1 MTKKFEKKMQEL
13 TAKYTRDMLCAVIA
27 FEYDMG
33 VDSYGMDPDEVM
45 ACVDMESLYN
55 AVDEMSS
62 DFEDMV
68 NEYGERKM
76 LAGLREYMEDED
88 GIFDDNTV
96 SATTNQS
103 NVVAGTPKV
112 QAKAVSAQAVVAKN
126 ATTAPAPAPQKTTQT
141 QPVPTH
147 NYPNP
152 VHDNFECAFQTWKE
166 LSDCVQD
173 LEASEVVYT
182 HDDDLQSS
190 NPDLDPV
197 QANLVVGAVDDTP
210 MFAGSMAQTMGS
222 SADAVLSTMRSQKGT
237 GLTLKVGQRIVPIG
251 FSAINGMN
259 DCAGLKPNGFMRNWK
274 VSGQE
279 AAIRYNEQFHNG
291 KGGVTVIERC
301 EKIRAMCSARFA
313 YGKFSD
319 IMQMFENYWKA
330 KWPKATVQGMYI
342 SHTVLRWQLNLSEY
356 KAETFKGFPE
366 LLKSGYHMVLQFAT
380 SNTADSAFRIIPA
393 LQEKNGVVAPLCQQD
408 EGVHVRHTARG
419 NFGERV
425 NALMNAVLASF
436 DKCDGI
442 LKDAADRMEELKH
455 ITIHNPY
462 NAVLRVMDECNV
474 NKKQG
479 MEAATNFQSFIG
491 SNSASAFDCFLV
503 VMNAYSFVCRD
514 NPQNQDIRFTAS
526 LTVGKAANINWEQY
540 DIPGDYKW

>member
-112 QAKAVSAQAVVAKN
+112 QAKAVSAHAVVAKN

-173 LEASEVVYT
+173 LEATEVVYT
-182 HDDDLQSS
+182 LGT
-190 NPDLDPV
+190 DLDED
-197 QANLVVGAVDDTP
+197 LRCRR
-210 MFAGSMAQTMGS
+210 
-222 SADAVLSTMRSQKGT
+222 AVLGDILQQ
-237 GLTLKVGQRIVPIG
+237 V
-251 FSAINGMN
+251 
-259 DCAGLKPNGFMRNWK
+259 
-274 VSGQE
+274 
-279 AAIRYNEQFHNG
+279 EQHLLD
-291 KGGVTVIERC
+291 ER
-301 EKIRAMCSARFA
+301 
-313 YGKFSD
+313 
-319 IMQMFENYWKA
+319 
-330 KWPKATVQGMYI
+330 
-342 SHTVLRWQLNLSEY
+342 
-356 KAETFKGFPE
+356 
-366 LLKSGYHMVLQFAT
+366 
-380 SNTADSAFRIIPA
+380 
-393 LQEKNGVVAPLCQQD
+393 
-408 EGVHVRHTARG
+408 GVHRR
-419 NFGERV
+419 
-425 NALMNAVLASF
+425 
-436 DKCDGI
+436 
-442 LKDAADRMEELKH
+442 
-455 ITIHNPY
+455 
-462 NAVLRVMDECNV
+462 
-474 NKKQG
+474 KQDL
-479 MEAATNFQSFIG
+479 FR
-491 SNSASAFDCFLV
+491 L
-503 VMNAYSFVCRD
+503 
-514 NPQNQDIRFTAS
+514 
-526 LTVGKAANINWEQY
+526 
-540 DIPGDYKW
+540 